1 MKNRI
6 DTSRKKTPWDN
17 VENITPVQSFIK
29 GKYQENFNNKH
40 PKLIDTNEAELFN
53 SVKVESCPYCKSNDF
68 IKYGKASNKIQRFL
82 CNECKST
89 FTPITKTIF
98 DDHKIPVTEW
108 IEFCLDLL
116 NYSSI
121 TLTSKIN
128 KNGVNTSIYWL
139 HKLFLILEEYQNDIV
154 LKGNVYIDETFYSV
168 IYRDRMQK
176 NGKFLRGL
184 SENQFCIGIGY
195 DGKNLIAIVEGMGKT
210 SKDRTKSTF
219 LNHIEPG
226 STLIH
231 DDEKSHKVLVNKLK
245 LIDKSYK
252 SKKLKNLTDKEN
264 PLDKINNQC
273 DLLKKFLYSHSGFDR
288 DDLQNYL
295 SFFCFMNSKPLNKLK
310 KVEKLLELSLTTRV
324 TLRYRDLFKNSK
336 PN

>member
-6 DTSRKKTPWDN
+6 DTSRQKTPWDN

-264 PLDKINNQC
+264 PLDK
-273 DLLKKFLYSHSGFDR
+273 
-288 DDLQNYL
+288 
-295 SFFCFMNSKPLNKLK
+295 KLK
-310 KVEKLLELSLTTRV
+310 TDVHF
-324 TLRYRDLFKNSK
+324 FKF
-336 PN
+336 